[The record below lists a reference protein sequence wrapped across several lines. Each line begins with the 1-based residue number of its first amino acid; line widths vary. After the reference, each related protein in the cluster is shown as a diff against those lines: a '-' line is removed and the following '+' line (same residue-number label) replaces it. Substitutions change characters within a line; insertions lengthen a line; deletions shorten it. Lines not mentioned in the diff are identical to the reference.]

1 MVRYTVRLRT
11 NLDRTGTE
19 KEQSRNRAGTEQ
31 EQNRNRTG
39 TELAQNENKKK
50 SKKRKKL
57 TE

>member
-19 KEQSRNRAGTEQ
+19 KEQSKNRAGTEQ

-39 TELAQNENKKK
+39 TGQEQEIN
-50 SKKRKKL
+50 SKL
-57 TE
+57 SQFL